1 MLERRIS
8 EKESGSIGAEKKAL
22 VIKGLDKVYK
32 GDVHAVKEIDFD
44 VNEGEVHA
52 LLGPNGAGKTTTIK
66 SVLGFIHYQGDIRV
80 FNEKIDDVRPNVAFV
95 PEDKSFYE
103 FMTPEMA
110 IKVCTRIVD
119 QFDPNRA
126 FDFMRRFS
134 LPMKKKIK
142 GFSHGMKTSLYLS
155 LCLAQ
160 KASLYIFDE
169 PTWGLDPIRRDDV
182 LEIIRNLVI
191 DGKTVLYTSHII
203 SEVEKIADR
212 ISILFDGRIL
222 FSGYTDDIKADFR
235 VFYLPLD
242 EQLPNHY
249 QFLSSQKDREKLV
262 ILTAD
267 EKTIHF
273 LRQAEQAEE
282 VVPNLEMF
290 FQTLL
295 RGKHYA

>member
-1 MLERRIS
+1 MERVINDNAS
-8 EKESGSIGAEKKAL
+8 KQVL
-22 VIKGLDKVYK
+22 TIKGLDKVYN
-32 GDVHAVKEIDFD
+32 GGVHAVKHVDFIVD
-44 VNEGEVHA
+44 EGEVHA

-66 SVLGFIHYQGDIRV
+66 SVLGFIKYQGDIKV
-80 FNEKIDDVRPNVAFV
+80 FNEDIDAVRANVAFV

-103 FMTPEMA
+103 FMTPEKS
-110 IKVCTRIVD
+110 IQVCNRIID
-119 QFDPNRA
+119 QFDPNMA

-160 KASLYIFDE
+160 KSSLYIFDE

-203 SEVEKIADR
+203 AEVEKIADK
-212 ISILFDGRIL
+212 ISIMFDGEIL
-222 FSGYTDDIKADFR
+222 FSGYTDDIKAGFR
-235 VFYLPLD
+235 VYYLPVNFK
-242 EQLPNHY
+242 LPEEITY
-249 QFLSSQKDREKLV
+249 LSAKRDREKLI
-262 ILTAD
+262 ILTDD
-267 EKTIHF
+267 ESSMQT
-273 LRQAEQAEE
+273 LREVPETEE
-282 VVPNLEMF
+282 VIPNLEMF

-295 RGKHYA
+295 RGKNYV

>member
-1 MLERRIS
+1 MN
-8 EKESGSIGAEKKAL
+8 ESSAKKVLA
-22 VIKGLDKVYK
+22 IRGLDKVYK
-32 GDVHAVKEIDFD
+32 GGVHAVKGVDFSVD
-44 VNEGEVHA
+44 EGEVHA

-66 SVLGFIHYQGDIRV
+66 SILGFIHYKGDVRV
-80 FNEKIDDVRPNVAFV
+80 FDEEIDSVRANVAFV

-103 FMTPEMA
+103 FMTPQRS
-110 IKVCTRIVD
+110 IKVCESIIE
-119 QFDPNRA
+119 QFDPNMA

-160 KASLYIFDE
+160 KSSLYIFDE

-212 ISILFDGRIL
+212 ISIMFDGEIL
-222 FSGYTDDIKADFR
+222 FSGYTDDIKANYR
-235 VFYLPLD
+235 IYYLPLD
-242 EQLPNHY
+242 YKLTKEAKY
-249 QFLSSQKDREKLV
+249 LSAKKDREKL
-262 ILTAD
+262 ILLTDD
-267 EKTIHF
+267 ENTIQM
-273 LRQAEQAEE
+273 LGEVSETEE
-282 VVPNLEMF
+282 VIPNLELF

-295 RGKHYA
+295 RGKNYV

>member
-1 MLERRIS
+1 M
-8 EKESGSIGAEKKAL
+8 KETSEKKAL
-22 VIKGLDKVYK
+22 TIKGLDKIYK
-32 GDVHAVKEIDFD
+32 GGVHAVKGVDFSVD
-44 VNEGEVHA
+44 EGEVHA

-66 SVLGFIHYQGDIRV
+66 SILGFINYKGDIKV
-80 FNEKIDDVRPNVAFV
+80 FGENIDSVRANVAFV

-103 FMTPEMA
+103 FMTPQTA
-110 IKVCTRIVD
+110 IKVCKNIID
-119 QFDPNRA
+119 QFDPNMA

-160 KASLYIFDE
+160 QSSLYIFDE

-212 ISILFDGRIL
+212 ISIMFDGEIL
-222 FSGYTDDIKADFR
+222 FSGYTDDIKANYR
-235 VFYLPLD
+235 IYYLPMDFKLNEEINCLSVKKEREKMILLTDDERTIQTLRELD
-242 EQLPNHY
+242 E
-249 QFLSSQKDREKLV
+249 
-262 ILTAD
+262 T
-267 EKTIHF
+267 
-273 LRQAEQAEE
+273 EE
-282 VVPNLEMF
+282 VIPNLEMF

-295 RGKHYA
+295 RGKNYV